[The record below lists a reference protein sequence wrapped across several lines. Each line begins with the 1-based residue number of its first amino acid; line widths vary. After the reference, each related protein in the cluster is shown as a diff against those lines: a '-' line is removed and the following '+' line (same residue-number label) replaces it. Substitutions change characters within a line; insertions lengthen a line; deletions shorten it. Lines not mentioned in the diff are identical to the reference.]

1 MARIDTKPQ
10 AGWLVGLMSGTSAD
24 GIDAALLWSD
34 GERDLRQG
42 PAICQPYDPEFRR
55 RLMACFG
62 GNGPTR
68 EVERELTL
76 RHGQCVADLLKQ
88 AGRVPADIVAIGF
101 HGQTVLHAP
110 ARGVTRQLA
119 DGALLAR
126 LTGIDVINDF
136 RSDDIA
142 HGGQGAPL
150 VPVFHKAI
158 AGDLSRPVAFL
169 NIGGVANVT
178 WIGKDEELL
187 AFDTGPGNGLIDDW
201 VLRHTGQSCDR
212 NGGLAATGRARDDV
226 VRAMLAHPYFAAG
239 APKSLDRDAFRALAD
254 ASLDQLSVA
263 DGAATLTAFTAAAVA
278 RAAEL
283 LPAPPLVWIACG
295 GGRRN
300 PVLMAELTRR
310 LTPPVR
316 SIDEFGW
323 DGDALEAMAFAYLAM
338 RSIKGL
344 ALSFPGTTGV
354 RAPPTGGRR
363 HLAPRAVG
371 A

>member
-1 MARIDTKPQ
+1 
-10 AGWLVGLMSGTSAD
+10 MSGTSAD

-34 GERDLRQG
+34 GEAELRPG

-55 RLMACFG
+55 RLMSCFG
-62 GNGPTR
+62 DRGPTQ

-76 RHGQCVADLLKQ
+76 RHARCVGDLLEQ
-88 AGRVPADIVAIGF
+88 AGRAPDDIVAIGF

-110 ARGVTRQLA
+110 ARGLTRQLG

-136 RSDDIA
+136 RADDIA
-142 HGGQGAPL
+142 HGGQGAPM
-150 VPVFHKAI
+150 VPVFHRAI

-178 WIGKDEELL
+178 WIGDGEEMF

-201 VLRHTGQSCDR
+201 VARHTGQSCDR
-212 NGGLAATGRARDDV
+212 NGALAATGRAQGDV
-226 VRAMLAHPYFAAG
+226 VRTMLAHPYFAAK

-254 ASLDQLSVA
+254 TSLDQLSVA
-263 DGAATLTAFTAAAVA
+263 DGAATLTAFTAEAVA

-283 LPAPPLVWIACG
+283 LPIAPTIWIACG
-295 GGRRN
+295 GGRQN
-300 PVLMAELTRR
+300 PVLMAELARR
-310 LTPPVR
+310 LNEPLR
-316 SIDEFGW
+316 LIDEFGW
-323 DGDALEAMAFAYLAM
+323 NGDTLEAMAFAYLAM

-354 RAPPTGGRR
+354 RAPQTGGRR
-363 HLAPRAVG
+363 HLAPQA
-371 A
+371 